1 MRHRTS
7 FALCLLSI
15 AAVAP
20 ARADAADGC
29 ADGTF
34 SSVTSPDGNATSVLF
49 DDFSATAGGGAGTS
63 RAMSTCQLS
72 IPVTRPDGISVY
84 GVDYRGFVT
93 TQDGQTA
100 QIVTLQDGR
109 QVLKYDVTGPAE
121 DDVSTVGKVGIS
133 GSDTLGLTVVVEA
146 TAPIDPDNPDATLL
160 LDTVDVARL
169 GFTTLSSVT
178 ASTDQLARQRQAI
191 AAELIGTA
199 QGLLGE
205 GERFDAGSSISLFGS
220 SSAAAGFKGRWEAGS
235 GITVLGG
242 AAIVNPDDD
251 NVSVDTLA
259 LLAGAV
265 RYTTPQS
272 TWRAFGEVGL
282 WGSPNVTADLS
293 RSYLNVENIV
303 SASGTVDGSLLSS
316 YGRIGAVFAPDQANE
331 IVLSARFTKAWL
343 DLDGYSET
351 ATDRNLFAATVHGGT
366 SSENIVS
373 AEVAWSHQTEG
384 RLDYTLSGAVGRIF
398 ADDKAVH
405 ASVDWVGDVSGRAR
419 DQTFASAG
427 GRIGVRLD
435 DVWHL
440 DTSVAATFRQYDD
453 PEWNVG
459 AQLKAA
465 F

>member
-1 MRHRTS
+1 MRNSTP
-7 FALCLLSI
+7 FVLCLVSV
-15 AAVAP
+15 AATTPGLAK
-20 ARADAADGC
+20 AADGC

-49 DDFSATAGGGAGTS
+49 DDFSATSGGGTGTP
-63 RAMSTCQLS
+63 RARSTCQLN
-72 IPVTRPDGISVY
+72 IPVTRADGFSVY
-84 GVDYRGFVT
+84 GVDYRGFVAT
-93 TQDGQTA
+93 EDGQTA

-109 QVLKYDVTGPAE
+109 QALTYHVTGPLQ
-121 DDVSTVGKVGIS
+121 DDVTTGGKVGTS
-133 GSDTLGLTVVVEA
+133 GSDTLGLTVVLET
-146 TAPIDPDNPDATLL
+146 TAPVDPDNPDATLL

-178 ASTDQLARQRQAI
+178 SSADQLARQRQAV
-191 AAELIGTA
+191 AAELMGTA

-205 GERFDAGSSISLFGS
+205 GERFDAGSSLSLFGS

-251 NVSVDTLA
+251 ASVDTLA

-282 WGSPNVTADLS
+282 WGSPNVSANLS
-293 RSYLNVENIV
+293 RSYLNLDNIV
-303 SASGTVDGSLLSS
+303 SASGMADGSLLSS
-316 YGRIGAVFAPDQANE
+316 YGRIGAVFAPDPSNE
-331 IVLSARFTKAWL
+331 IVVSTRFTKAWL

-373 AEVAWSHQTEG
+373 AEIAWSHQTEG

-398 ADDKAVH
+398 ADDAAVR

-435 DVWHL
+435 DVWRL
-440 DTSVAATFRQYDD
+440 DTSVSATFRQYDD

>member
-1 MRHRTS
+1 MRNSTS
-7 FALCLLSI
+7 FVLCFAGI
-15 AAVAP
+15 AAALSGN
-20 ARADAADGC
+20 AMAADGC

-49 DDFSATAGGGAGTS
+49 DDFSATAGGGPGTS
-63 RAMSTCQLS
+63 RATSTCQLS
-72 IPVTRPDGISVY
+72 VPVTRPDGFSVF
-84 GVDYRGFVT
+84 GVDYRGFVSAE
-93 TQDGQTA
+93 DGQAA

-109 QVLKYDVTGPAE
+109 QVLKYQVTGPLQ
-121 DDVSTVGKVGIS
+121 DDVTTGGKVGTS
-133 GSDTLGLTVVVEA
+133 GSDTLGLTVVVET
-146 TAPIDPDNPDATLL
+146 TAPIDPFAPDATLL
-160 LDTVDVARL
+160 VDTIDITRL

-178 ASTDQLARQRQAI
+178 GSMDQLARQRQAI
-191 AAELIGTA
+191 AADLMGTA

-235 GITVLGG
+235 GLSLLGG

-251 NVSVDTLA
+251 HVSVDTLA

-265 RYTTPQS
+265 RYTTPQG
-272 TWRAFGEVGL
+272 TWRGFGEVGA
-282 WGSPNVTADLS
+282 WGSPNVSATLS
-293 RSYLNVENIV
+293 RRYLDTSTVV
-303 SASGTVDGSLLSS
+303 SAGGTVDGSLLSS

-351 ATDRNLFAATVHGGT
+351 ATDRNLFAAKVHGGT

-398 ADDKAVH
+398 ADDKAVR

-435 DVWHL
+435 EVWHL
-440 DTSVAATFRQYDD
+440 DTSVGATFRQYDD

-459 AQLKAA
+459 AQLKAQ